1 VSDRITKPV
10 QTSSCVEAQL
20 PVWPRGSHE
29 MHPYQSLKVPVVMT
43 TLHEFGDTR
52 DLCDFKEKEMH
63 GEHVGRYE
71 YGRYGN
77 PTVRALEGALA
88 NLDRGEDAVFLPS
101 GMSAITTTLF
111 ALLKEEPDAHIIF
124 GSEGYRRTS
133 QFVREF
139 LRHVQV
145 DTIEMSDFARVR
157 EFLRPN
163 TKIVFF
169 ELPTNPYLKVVDVEH
184 VVNAVPKDV
193 LVVVDHTFA
202 TPINHRP
209 LEWGADL
216 VIPST
221 SKYISGHNDTLGGAV
236 IGRRDLVEKVRDVRG
251 ILGGMPHPLAAYST
265 LKGIEHL
272 ELTMERQNATGLAVA
287 RFLEAHPRIERVWYP
302 GLESHPD
309 HNVARRL
316 LSGFG
321 GVVSFEVRGDLDE
334 TSRFVDATRPFF
346 HIGPSFGGSES
357 LIEQPS
363 LVSFYE
369 KTTQERL
376 ALGIR
381 DNLVRFSVGV
391 MRTEHVLGVL
401 DHALKT
407 S

>member
-1 VSDRITKPV
+1 MSDLRAKHVEMP
-10 QTSSCVEAQL
+10 SCIEDEL
-20 PVWPRGSHE
+20 SELPRGSDE
-29 MHPYQSLKVPVVMT
+29 MHPYQSLKVPVVLT
-43 TLHEFGDTR
+43 TLHEFRDTK
-52 DLCDFKEKEMH
+52 DLCDFKEREMH
-63 GEHVGRYE
+63 GEHAGRYE

-77 PTVRALEGALA
+77 PTVQALETTLA
-88 NLDRGEDAVFLPS
+88 SLDRGEDAVFLPS

-111 ALLKEEPDAHIIF
+111 ALLKEESDSHIIF

-139 LRHVQV
+139 LPRVQV
-145 DTIEMSDFARVR
+145 ETIEMSDFARVR

-163 TKIVFF
+163 TRIVFF
-169 ELPTNPYLKVVDVEH
+169 ELPTNPYLKVVDVEN
-184 VVNAVPKDV
+184 VVNAVPKNV

-202 TPINHRP
+202 TPVNHRP
-209 LEWGADL
+209 LEWGAAL

-265 LKGIEHL
+265 MKGIEHL

-287 RFLEAHPRIERVWYP
+287 QFLEAHPRIERVWYP

-309 HNVARRL
+309 HHVACRL

-321 GVVSFEVRGDLDE
+321 GVVSFEVKGDLDE
-334 TSRFVDATRPFF
+334 TSRFIDATRPLF

-369 KTTQERL
+369 KSPQERL

-391 MRTEHVLGVL
+391 MRTEHVLRVL
-401 DHALKT
+401 EHALKA